1 MKGRKGKSQ
10 RFYGKE
16 VLRVERGVFESESRR
31 VVAKELYEPWKGVP
45 AGKIFS
51 YGKVR
56 WLLVVRAPEE
66 NVGAHLHLAAPITD
80 RILVGENF
88 GSVLACG
95 AVIEEEAHGMRG

>member
-45 AGKIFS
+45 
-51 YGKVR
+51 
-56 WLLVVRAPEE
+56 
-66 NVGAHLHLAAPITD
+66 VGP
-80 RILVGENF
+80 
-88 GSVLACG
+88 
-95 AVIEEEAHGMRG
+95 